1 MEPQPLPV
9 PTPFEK
15 KLQATSLLPL
25 VSRDIVTLQIN
36 VGKRCNLLCKHCHVE
51 AGPGR
56 TEVMGRATLEKCLA
70 IAAAPSITT
79 VDITGGAP
87 EMNPHLEWFLG
98 SAAKLG
104 KRLIV
109 RSNLAILLEKEY
121 ERFVDIYA
129 RNGVELAASLPHWK
143 AEKCDR
149 QRGTGAFDKIVAVI
163 RMLNGRGYGREGSGL
178 VLDLVHNPM
187 GSFLPGPQAA
197 LEQEYK
203 AELATVHGITFNKLF
218 CLANSPVGRF
228 REYLSAHGTLRG
240 VHGDARTGVQPV
252 RRGERDVP
260 YHAVHCLGWC
270 DLRLRLQPDARSS
283 RWTMARRT
291 TSRNSTCRR
300 CGNGGSCW
308 TIIAMRA
315 LRGKGPRAGVPWATR
330 HRCAPD
336 RSS

>member
-9 PTPFEK
+9 TTPFEK

-25 VSRDIVTLQIN
+25 VSREIVTLQIN
-36 VGKRCNLLCKHCHVE
+36 VGKRCTLMCKHCHVE

-56 TEVMGRATLEKCLA
+56 TEVMPAATLEKCLA

-109 RSNLAILLEKEY
+109 RSSLVILLEKEY
-121 ERFVDIYA
+121 ERFIDIYV
-129 RNGVELAASLPHWK
+129 RNRVELAASLPHWK

-149 QRGTGAFDKIVAVI
+149 QRGKGAFDGIVSVI
-163 RMLNGRGYGREGSGL
+163 RMLNRRGYGREGSGL

-197 LEQEYK
+197 LEHEYK

-228 REYLSAHGTLRG
+228 KEYLAAHGTLEEYMTTLEQAFNRCAAENVMCRTMLSIAWDG
-240 VHGDARTGVQPV
+240 AIYDCDFNQMLGLRVDHGAPNHI
-252 RRGERDVP
+252 EKF
-260 YHAVHCLGWC
+260 
-270 DLRLRLQPDARSS
+270 DLRALKQRRIVLDNHCYACTAGQGSS
-283 RWTMARRT
+283 
-291 TSRNSTCRR
+291 CR
-300 CGNGGSCW
+300 GAVGDPE
-308 TIIAMRA
+308 TMRA
-315 LRGKGPRAGVPWATR
+315 
-330 HRCAPD
+330 
-336 RSS
+336 